1 MLLKMKH
8 FVARCPSNQQHS
20 KMVQELCKS
29 CRFDISPNL
38 KSNAKL
44 YVNTLWIQPNPRRPI
59 TSPWFI
65 CTLPTSFFHQSK
77 TFLASPGAH
86 QCLVLVRTMLDH
98 VTIMHVKFTKLLSYG
113 LQLNIKLQATLET
126 CIQSRHVAWQ
136 FQQCRYLQCICPIF
150 FRDRKAPSGWQGRC
164 VCFFHTSS
172 SAPLFLHETR
182 QTKKHK
188 ELWKISQETL
198 CLSSQAET
206 CQWAEEKLIVQGLWH
221 QIFERLSCSRHCKK
235 QHILKHKCWF
245 STRIPSN
252 FT

>member
-1 MLLKMKH
+1 MS
-8 FVARCPSNQQHS
+8 R
-20 KMVQELCKS
+20 S
-29 CRFDISPNL
+29 C
-38 KSNAKL
+38 
-44 YVNTLWIQPNPRRPI
+44 
-59 TSPWFI
+59 TSSSQ
-65 CTLPTSFFHQSK
+65 SFFHM
-77 TFLASPGAH
+77 
-86 QCLVLVRTMLDH
+86 V
-98 VTIMHVKFTKLLSYG
+98 

-182 QTKKHK
+182 QMKKHK

-206 CQWAEEKLIVQGLWH
+206 CQWAEENMSLIVQGLWH
-221 QIFERLSCSRHCKK
+221 QIFERLSCSRHCKNNISWSTNAVRK
-235 QHILKHKCWF
+235 WVVLVQNVDQTTCW
-245 STRIPSN
+245 
-252 FT
+252 